1 MPIPFENFYKK
12 NNFRP
17 NTGTKA
23 VKLPRYHPRSAKAAL
38 IVLNA
43 HHTPVI
49 GRSSRANRAPYILR
63 GFQPVTPVLF
73 RMP

>member
-1 MPIPFENFYKK
+1 MPVPFEILYKK
-12 NNFRP
+12 ITSVP

-43 HHTPVI
+43 HRTPVI